1 MFFDDDV
8 VVVMLV
14 GGEKRTEGGNWTNTQ
29 TEKENKNKIVKEVV
43 AGEYANNVAGHTA
56 QSRRRRKEKK
66 EKKTHGVQRVS
77 HFGLFVVYLN
87 ETTRSSRPDRKLR
100 FCPFCF
106 FFSFMQSCAWPFGLL
121 LMPQNICGPGRT
133 TTRQPCAFWGP
144 RGYHQERNRHTNS
157 LITSWVWAR

>member
-29 TEKENKNKIVKEVV
+29 TEKETKKNKIVKEVV

-87 ETTRSSRPDRKLR
+87 ETTRSSRPDRKTSLL
-100 FCPFCF
+100 PFLF
-106 FFSFMQSCAWPFGLL
+106 LL
-121 LMPQNICGPGRT
+121 LFYAELRLAVWVVVEAAKYMRPGPDDYSPALCFLGAKGVPPET
-133 TTRQPCAFWGP
+133 
-144 RGYHQERNRHTNS
+144 
-157 LITSWVWAR
+157 